1 MHKQFSFWLLANFV
15 VSSERVNPPSSA
27 AIYNPFNANIVIIS
41 YLAMSIPL
49 SRYSCLESCLCICR
63 GSPFRICWSGS
74 KVEEFEEKLSSFLA
88 NDYVVTTNYATSAE
102 SLIYHMLKDP
112 CTYRVHTPFD
122 PTDNFS
128 LIDWSGLEAGDE
140 VLASP
145 LTCTAT
151 NWPIISSGL
160 KLKWVDIPCNIRT
173 RLMIFD
179 VIITHN

>member
-1 MHKQFSFWLLANFV
+1 
-15 VSSERVNPPSSA
+15 
-27 AIYNPFNANIVIIS
+27 
-41 YLAMSIPL
+41 
-49 SRYSCLESCLCICR
+49 
-63 GSPFRICWSGS
+63 
-74 KVEEFEEKLSSFLA
+74 
-88 NDYVVTTNYATSAE
+88 
-102 SLIYHMLKDP
+102 MLKDP

-160 KLKWVDIPCNIRT
+160 KLKWVDTCPVTLGPDLDDLRRKLSPKT
-173 RLMIFD
+173 K
-179 VIITHN
+179 IISVVHWGGYPIDLRELYAIQQDCKLKFGFTLNC